1 MLDALAA
8 ATRFVLY
15 LGLLTCSGAVFASA
29 TSPRHVELAQQA
41 LHVMRRGAVIT
52 IAAALVSSVL
62 LFLQLG
68 GSFDEPTMLAVFGSS
83 RGAALCLQLA
93 GALLLLASP
102 ADEPLSSG
110 VRISNAALLTASLAV
125 SGHAITEGLLNAV
138 VVLAHTSAAAWWIG
152 SLLLMRYAW
161 SHETTRLFATVVREF
176 SAWAVR
182 FIALLLIAGAVLV
195 ATLVDFSSNPLV
207 TPYVQL
213 LLLKIAFAIAV
224 LAIAAGN
231 RWRLTTPVLAGD
243 EAAAA
248 ALCRRIDV
256 ELALIA
262 VLLAVTA
269 VLVSYTSPAEPGP

>member
-15 LGLLTCSGAVFASA
+15 LGLFTCSGAVFASA
-29 TSPRHVELAQQA
+29 TSPRGGDLGQYAMHL
-41 LHVMRRGAVIT
+41 MRRGAIVT
-52 IAAALVSSVL
+52 MAAALLSSVL
-62 LFLQLG
+62 LFFQLG
-68 GSFDEPTMLAVFGSS
+68 GDPDQPTMLAVFGSS

-102 ADEPLSSG
+102 ADEPLSG
-110 VRISNAALLTASLAV
+110 GIRISNAALLTGSLAV
-125 SGHAITEGLLNAV
+125 SGHAITEGLLNAL
-138 VVLAHTSAAAWWIG
+138 VVLLHVSAAAWWIG

-161 SHETTRLFATVVREF
+161 IHESTALFAT
-176 SAWAVR
+176 AVR
-182 FIALLLIAGAVLV
+182 QFSGWALRFIVALVAAGAILV
-195 ATLVDFSSNPLV
+195 VTLVDFSADPLV
-207 TPYVQL
+207 TPYVRL
-213 LLLKIAFAIAV
+213 LILKIALALTV

-231 RWRLTTPVLAGD
+231 RWRLTQPVLAGD

-256 ELALIA
+256 ELIVIT

-269 VLVSYTSPAEPGP
+269 VLVSYTSPT